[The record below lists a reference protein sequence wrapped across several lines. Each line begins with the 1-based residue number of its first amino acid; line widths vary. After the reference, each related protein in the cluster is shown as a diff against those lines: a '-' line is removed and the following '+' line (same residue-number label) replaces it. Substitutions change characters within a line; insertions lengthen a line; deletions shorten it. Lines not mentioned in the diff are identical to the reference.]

1 MSERVYGNN
10 YWTTMVYVDSYK
22 NNVLKGWFQ
31 NPYLKSPQKF
41 DSLSDFIIKMESMM
55 DVMGLPQSFSASRSF
70 KKLNPVR
77 TPEAR
82 EAFLKQ
88 GDKAS
93 FCLTIRFRQNSS
105 WQGTIKWIDSR
116 STQNFRSV
124 LELIVLMDSALRE
137 QSFTEETKE
146 RAAMA

>member
-1 MSERVYGNN
+1 MSERVYGND
-10 YWTTMVYVDSYK
+10 YWTTMVYVDSYQD
-22 NNVLKGWFQ
+22 NVLKGWFQ

-82 EAFLKQ
+82 ETFLKQ

-93 FCLTIRFRQNSS
+93 FCLSIRFRQNSS

-137 QSFTEETKE
+137 QSFPEETKE